1 MCRLICSPMARR
13 HPTIPAHCSVATAL
27 AASTLQPVVTMTKS
41 TAVPRLTMRKGW
53 GMSLRTPR

>member
-41 TAVPRLTMRKGW
+41 TAVPRLTMRKG
-53 GMSLRTPR
+53 